1 MDTIAQV
8 ALQRGAAEEN
18 GNAPVVAVED
28 LHKSFGTQQVLNGVT
43 LAVRRGETLAVLG
56 RSGTGKSVLL
66 RIIIG
71 LQKPDSGSVRIHGQD
86 IAGLNL
92 DQLGKI
98 RMKMGFL
105 FQHAALYDSLTVEQ
119 NVAFPLQH
127 HKKEMPK
134 SERAGRVAQL
144 LAEVGMEGSLTKM
157 PSDISGGMQKRVGL
171 ARALALEPDILLLD
185 EPTAG
190 LDPISAAEIDDL
202 VLKLQQE
209 HHMASIVVTHDL
221 HSAKTIAD
229 RLARINAGNVVI
241 GTANPSTKLEVR
253 GGTLAVTR
261 SSDGAQVFNATDGS
275 VFSNGVIS
283 ASTGFSLGGSW

>member
-1 MDTIAQV
+1 MKTIDQV
-8 ALQRGAAEEN
+8 AIQPEQTAGDSGAPA
-18 GNAPVVAVED
+18 VAVQD
-28 LHKSFGTQQVLNGVT
+28 LHKSFGSQKVLNGISLTVK
-43 LAVRRGETLAVLG
+43 RGETLAVLG

-66 RIIIG
+66 RLVIG
-71 LQKPDSGSVRIHGQD
+71 LEKPDSGSVGIHGKD
-86 IAGLNL
+86 IAGLSL
-92 DQLGKI
+92 DQLGAI
-98 RMKMGFL
+98 RMRMGFL

-127 HKKEMPK
+127 HRKRMSK
-134 SERAGRVAQL
+134 SEQADRVRQL
-144 LAEVGMEGSLTKM
+144 LAEVGMEDGFAKM

-229 RLARINAGNVVI
+229 RLALLNEGKVMIE
-241 GTANPSTKLEVR
+241 GTFEELQHSDIDFVR
-253 GGTLAVTR
+253 EFLR
-261 SSDGAQVFNATDGS
+261 HS
-275 VFSNGVIS
+275 
-283 ASTGFSLGGSW
+283 